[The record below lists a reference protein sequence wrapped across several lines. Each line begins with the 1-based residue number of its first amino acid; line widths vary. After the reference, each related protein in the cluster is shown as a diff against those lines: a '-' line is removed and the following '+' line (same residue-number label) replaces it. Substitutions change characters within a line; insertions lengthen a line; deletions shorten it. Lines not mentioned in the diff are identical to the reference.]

1 MLFSHSAATKTVLEN
16 DPSEEGTG
24 EDVNKDKGMVKLTK
38 AEKRAKLKKM
48 RKEAKQ
54 QGKEVAKA
62 EVEETP
68 QAAVLVLSNQIN
80 YHFTLFM
87 VSTKIL
93 FFFTSDTVSIFK

>member
-1 MLFSHSAATKTVLEN
+1 
-16 DPSEEGTG
+16 
-24 EDVNKDKGMVKLTK
+24 MVKLTK

-48 RKEAKQ
+48 RKDAKQ

-80 YHFTLFM
+80 YHITLFM
-87 VSTKIL
+87 VLPKIL
-93 FFFTSDTVSIFK
+93 FFFTSDTVSIFKQNALFKKNLMLACHLNNNIH

>member
-1 MLFSHSAATKTVLEN
+1 MEN
-16 DPSEEGTG
+16 DPSEERTG
-24 EDVNKDKGMVKLTK
+24 ENVKKDKGMVKLTK

-48 RKEAKQ
+48 RKDAKQ

>member
-1 MLFSHSAATKTVLEN
+1 
-16 DPSEEGTG
+16 
-24 EDVNKDKGMVKLTK
+24 MVKLTK

-93 FFFTSDTVSIFK
+93 FFFTSDTVSIFKQNALFKKNLVLACHFNNYIH